1 MRARGFPAVWKWLVC
16 ISIRLWEPSFVFP
29 KVTFSAESNLSD
41 WWKPLP
47 LLSLIPPSLSPP
59 LVTLYHFSSSSS
71 CSFVFHFTFHFSSH
85 PLFWGT
91 ADVPMA
97 TIGSMFVW
105 YICGP
110 LITLLAGDNNST
122 SRPELQ
128 TEKCQQ
134 IDGRKRE
141 IMQNDKLRIF
151 GLMEKRARRSFQF
164 LFKSQRWP
172 VLIISASFFSWDS
185 KNIY

>member
-1 MRARGFPAVWKWLVC
+1 MK
-16 ISIRLWEPSFVFP
+16 VFP
-29 KVTFSAESNLSD
+29 NAWTGISCYLKMAGLCRCSSVGVELCLHQGHHFCWIKSFWLREASSS
-41 WWKPLP
+41 P
-47 LLSLIPPSLSPP
+47 LSLIPPSLSPP
-59 LVTLYHFSSSSS
+59 LVALYHFSSSS

-110 LITLLAGDNNST
+110 LITLLARDNNNT
-122 SRPELQ
+122 SHPELQ

-134 IDGRKRE
+134 TDSRKRE
-141 IMQNDKLRIF
+141 IMQNNKLRW
-151 GLMEKRARRSFQF
+151 KKKARRSFQF
-164 LFKSQRWP
+164 LFKS
-172 VLIISASFFSWDS
+172 VISALFFLEIL
-185 KNIY
+185 KT

>member
-1 MRARGFPAVWKWLVC
+1 MAGLYQY
-16 ISIRLWEPSFVFP
+16 SFVG
-29 KVTFSAESNLSD
+29 AELCLPQGHLFC
-41 WWKPLP
+41 WIKPFWLMEASSSP
-47 LLSLIPPSLSPP
+47 LSLIPPSLSPP
-59 LVTLYHFSSSSS
+59 LVTLYHFSSSS

-97 TIGSMFVW
+97 TMGSMFVW

-110 LITLLAGDNNST
+110 LITLLARDNNST
-122 SRPELQ
+122 SRPEPQ

-164 LFKSQRWP
+164 LFKPQRGP
-172 VLIISASFFSWDS
+172 QF
-185 KNIY
+185 